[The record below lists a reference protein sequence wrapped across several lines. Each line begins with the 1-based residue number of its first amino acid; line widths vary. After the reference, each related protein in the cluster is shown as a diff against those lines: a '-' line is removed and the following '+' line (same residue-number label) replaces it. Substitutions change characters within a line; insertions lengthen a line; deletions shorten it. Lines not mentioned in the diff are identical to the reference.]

1 MYMYVIS
8 DMLGTTRSPQRAKSP
23 VPFTKPIEPGTMS
36 YTHFNVT
43 QISKPF

>member
-23 VPFTKPIEPGTMS
+23 VPFTKPIEPGKLNHKHELTI
-36 YTHFNVT
+36 V
-43 QISKPF
+43 I